1 MTLIEN
7 AARSLCR
14 IHGDSEDDRATGAPR
29 WMAYLPHVLAVIEA
43 LHDPNAAMREAGSE
57 IIRHVGEDESDIG
70 HQSDAGNVWRFM
82 MDALHQDARQIQA
95 EAADIMR
102 VDE

>member
-43 LHDPNAAMREAGSE
+43 LHDPNDAMSAKTNPTSAIKATPAMSGAS
-57 IIRHVGEDESDIG
+57 
-70 HQSDAGNVWRFM
+70 
-82 MDALHQDARQIQA
+82 
-95 EAADIMR
+95 
-102 VDE
+102 